1 MGPCPEI
8 TCSGIWNAFRRRRVT
23 EGGGR
28 NPSPDVSEVG
38 DVDEDLLQ
46 MSESESYIVVLLEAG
61 ESGYLGSWTEL
72 RRGDAE
78 AEVDCHRGDNAF
90 ALPFPS
96 YRQYGGLTTVTP
108 LGETNQRI
116 EASVGSDC

>member
-1 MGPCPEI
+1 M
-8 TCSGIWNAFRRRRVT
+8 
-23 EGGGR
+23 
-28 NPSPDVSEVG
+28 SEVG
-38 DVDEDLLQ
+38 DVDEDSLQ
-46 MSESESYIVVLLEAG
+46 MSESRSHIVVLFEAG

-90 ALPFPS
+90 VLPFPS
-96 YRQYGGLTTVTP
+96 YRQCGGLTTVAP